1 MGTDFLVKTAPS
13 WKRHPLEQ
21 SKPKHSFQYG
31 NFQQLDIHREVK
43 DLNQHPFI
51 HNCLIQKEMCFEANR
66 ILMAFEENVLV
77 QSLKTLLEFVRK
89 AVPQAMLRESM
100 ILAFRVNLMVTRM
113 SGYYLSTLSR

>member
-1 MGTDFLVKTAPS
+1 
-13 WKRHPLEQ
+13 
-21 SKPKHSFQYG
+21 
-31 NFQQLDIHREVK
+31 
-43 DLNQHPFI
+43 
-51 HNCLIQKEMCFEANR
+51 MCFEANR